1 MQSRQFYA
9 AITASGQ
16 LYFDMPSNS
25 RIRGVVF
32 TTNAPNSAVT
42 DSLVCEIT
50 TSTASAITTTDA
62 QNVIA
67 VASFTGGAAGSNGN
81 FYCPADIAVKSGER
95 VYFNYTEGGTAT
107 WATRVVVWFD

>member
-9 AITASGQ
+9 SISASGQ

-42 DSLVCEIT
+42 DSLIAEIT
-50 TSTASAITTTDA
+50 TSTASGLATNDA
-62 QNVIA
+62 QNIIA
-67 VASFTGGAAGSNGN
+67 VVSFTGGANGSNGN
-81 FYCPADIAVKSGER
+81 FYCPCDISVRSGER
-95 VYFNYTEGGTAT
+95 VYFNYTESGTAT
-107 WATRVVVWFD
+107 WTTRVLVWFD